1 MIEIIKVT
9 GDEISVRLEEDA
21 YARVRVSRRVLQHS
35 GCVHIVAE
43 AYQVDA
49 QGILCVDAMG
59 APIKASFGHTMSAAD
74 SSDAAMI
81 AASVRSAV
89 AVVLG
94 EVPELETWAHDVHA
108 EARRNGSLRGH
119 LAAHAHTQGS
129 LSDIFASQ

>member
-9 GDEISVRLEEDA
+9 GDEISVRLKEDA

-74 SSDAAMI
+74 SGDPDKVG
-81 AASVRSAV
+81 ASVRSAV

-94 EVPELETWAHDVHA
+94 ETPEIEAWAHEVHA
-108 EARRNGSLRGH
+108 EAHRNGSLLAH
-119 LAAHAHTQGS
+119 LGAHARAKENLADLFPG
-129 LSDIFASQ
+129 